1 MGVIDVEISKV
12 DACCAPVREPGMTAP
27 RPEAACAVL
36 LGNDR
41 SSVAEAG
48 ATLGATNFERF
59 TVSGFV
65 VWTQQQTPP
74 AVLGRSAACREQ
86 IPRLPDHAGKCP
98 DVNDTPL
105 SRLQAFVL
113 FAIVVLAWGLIW
125 PVTKVLVESVPPL
138 WTTALR
144 CWIAL
149 AALVVILGAT
159 RNLVVPAFA
168 DAPVVASIAL
178 LHMVGFSVLMA
189 AGLSR
194 VPASKAIVLGYTTPL
209 WVTLLAPV
217 FLRERITPGRLAGA
231 ALGLAGLA
239 VLLNPLALDWTDR
252 RALAGYGYIVAA
264 AMLWAL
270 SIVYARKHRWIATPL
285 QLLPWQIALAGMVL
299 TPLALMVEGVP
310 DVAWTPTLVSLFVFA
325 GLVGTALGYWAMSMV
340 NRSLPALTT
349 SLGIT
354 ATPIVGIAGGALLL
368 GERLDASL
376 LVAAALI
383 IGGIAANSVWDRR

>member
-1 MGVIDVEISKV
+1 VSN
-12 DACCAPVREPGMTAP
+12 
-27 RPEAACAVL
+27 AALTRRHAV
-36 LGNDR
+36 
-41 SSVAEAG
+41 A
-48 ATLGATNFERF
+48 
-59 TVSGFV
+59 
-65 VWTQQQTPP
+65 
-74 AVLGRSAACREQ
+74 
-86 IPRLPDHAGKCP
+86 
-98 DVNDTPL
+98 
-105 SRLQAFVL
+105 L

-125 PVTKVLVESVPPL
+125 PVTKVLVESVPPI

-149 AALVVILGAT
+149 AALLFILGAT
-159 RNLVVPAFA
+159 RNLVVPTRA
-168 DAPVVASIAL
+168 DVPVVASIAL
-178 LHMVGFSVLMA
+178 LHMVGFSILMA
-189 AGLSR
+189 AGLAH
-194 VPASKAIVLGYTTPL
+194 VPASKAVVLGYTTPL

-217 FLRERITPGRLAGA
+217 FLREPMTPGRLAGA
-231 ALGLAGLA
+231 ALGLAGLL
-239 VLLNPLALDWTDR
+239 VLLNPLSLDWSDR
-252 RALAGYGYIVAA
+252 RALGGYGCIVAA

-285 QLLPWQIALAGMVL
+285 QLLPWQIALAGIVL
-299 TPLALMVEGVP
+299 TPLAIAFEGVP
-310 DVAWTPTLVSLFVFA
+310 DVTWTPTLVSLFAFA

-383 IGGIAANSVWDRR
+383 VGGIAVNAVCERR

>member
-1 MGVIDVEISKV
+1 VSD
-12 DACCAPVREPGMTAP
+12 TALT
-27 RPEAACAVL
+27 RP
-36 LGNDR
+36 
-41 SSVAEAG
+41 
-48 ATLGATNFERF
+48 
-59 TVSGFV
+59 
-65 VWTQQQTPP
+65 
-74 AVLGRSAACREQ
+74 
-86 IPRLPDHAGKCP
+86 
-98 DVNDTPL
+98 
-105 SRLQAFVL
+105 QAFVL

-125 PVTKVLVESVPPL
+125 PVMKVLVESVPPL
-138 WTTALR
+138 WTNALR

-149 AALVVILGAT
+149 VALVCILGAT
-159 RNLVVPAFA
+159 RSLVVPTRA

-189 AGLSR
+189 AGLLH

-217 FLRERITPGRLAGA
+217 FLRERLTPGRLAGA
-231 ALGLAGLA
+231 ALGLVGLG
-239 VLLNPLALDWTDR
+239 VLLNPASLDWTDR
-252 RALAGYGYIVAA
+252 HALLGYAYILAA
-264 AMLWAL
+264 ALLWAA

-285 QLLPWQIALAGMVL
+285 QLLPWQIALAGAVL
-299 TPLALMVEGVP
+299 TPLAFVVEGVP
-310 DVAWTPTLVSLFVFA
+310 HVDWTATLVSLFAFA

-368 GERLDASL
+368 GERLDVSL

-383 IGGIAANSVWDRR
+383 IGGIVVNSLCDRR